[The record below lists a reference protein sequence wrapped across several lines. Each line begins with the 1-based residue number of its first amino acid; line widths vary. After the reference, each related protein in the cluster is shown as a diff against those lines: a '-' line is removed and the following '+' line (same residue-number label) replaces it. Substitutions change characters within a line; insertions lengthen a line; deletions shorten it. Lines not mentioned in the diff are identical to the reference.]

1 MVGKRLPSSP
11 TAVTVGA
18 ADRTRF
24 RTTAKVP
31 EDARRAGV
39 LVRQSRVVPE
49 ETAIA
54 LSYGGSTHAVMM
66 ATPADL
72 EDFAIGFSLT
82 EGIITDPDQ
91 IETVEVVA
99 EDNGI
104 DLQISLRDEQ
114 NEALRL
120 RRRHMAGPV
129 GCGLCG
135 IESIE
140 QAVRATS
147 DVSGSSLRL
156 SDEDV
161 VQAVGLLNGQQP
173 LHIETRAVHGA
184 AFYVPGQGLIAVRED
199 VGRHN
204 ALDKLTG
211 AAARAGFKG
220 TQGAVVVTSR
230 VSVEMVQK
238 AAIAG
243 SPVII
248 AISAPTALAI
258 RTAEEAG
265 MTLIALV
272 RGDEFEIFTHPERIE
287 RDEEERAPFSTRASR
302 TDSF

>member
-1 MVGKRLPSSP
+1 MGKRVSSSP
-11 TAVTVGA
+11 AVVTVRA
-18 ADRTRF
+18 ADMSRF
-24 RTTAKVP
+24 RTTVKVP
-31 EDARRAGV
+31 EAARRAGAMV
-39 LVRQSRVVPE
+39 TQSRVVPE
-49 ETAIA
+49 EMPIA
-54 LSYGGSTHAVMM
+54 LTYGGSTHAVMM

-72 EDFAIGFSLT
+72 EDFAVGFSLT
-82 EGIITDPDQ
+82 EGIVTGPEQ
-91 IETVEVVA
+91 IEAVEVVA
-99 EDNGI
+99 EEKGI
-104 DLQISLRDEQ
+104 DLQITLKDEQ

-140 QAVRATS
+140 QAVRQTP
-147 DVSGSSLRL
+147 DVSGSPLRL
-156 SDEDV
+156 SEQDV
-161 VQAVGLLNGQQP
+161 VDAVGLLDGRQP
-173 LHIETRAVHGA
+173 LHMETRAVHGA
-184 AFYVPGQGLIAVRED
+184 AFYVPGRGLIAVRED

-211 AAARAGFKG
+211 AAARAGFRG

-238 AAIAG
+238 TAITG

-265 MTLIALV
+265 MTLVALV
-272 RGDEFEIFTHPERIE
+272 RGDEFEIFTHAERIG
-287 RDEEERAPFSTRASR
+287 RDKEERVVFSARVPL
-302 TDSF
+302 

>member
-1 MVGKRLPSSP
+1 MAGKRSSSSP
-11 TAVTVGA
+11 AAGIRA
-18 ADRTRF
+18 ADTSRF
-24 RTTAKVP
+24 RTTERVS
-31 EDARRAGV
+31 ESARRAGAMIA
-39 LVRQSRVVPE
+39 QSRVVPE
-49 ETAIA
+49 ETPIA
-54 LSYGGSTHAVMM
+54 LTYGGSTHAVMM

-72 EDFAIGFSLT
+72 EDFAVGFSLT

-91 IETVEVVA
+91 IEAIDVVP
-99 EDNGI
+99 EEKGI
-104 DLQISLRDEQ
+104 DLQITLKDEV

-140 QAVRATS
+140 QAVRQTP
-147 DVSGSSLRL
+147 DVSGSPLRL
-156 SDEDV
+156 AEREV
-161 VQAVGLLNGQQP
+161 VEAVALLDGQQP

-184 AFYVPGQGLIAVRED
+184 AFYVPGPGLVAVRED

-220 TQGAVVVTSR
+220 SQGAVVVTSR

-238 AAIAG
+238 TAITG

-272 RGDEFEIFTHPERIE
+272 RGDEFEVFTRAERIG
-287 RDEEERAPFSTRASR
+287 RDGGNRARHSVPARSASR
-302 TDSF
+302 S

>member
-1 MVGKRLPSSP
+1 MAGKRLSSP
-11 TAVTVGA
+11 PAVIKVRA
-18 ADRTRF
+18 ADMSRF
-24 RTTAKVP
+24 RTTAKVA
-31 EDARRAGV
+31 ETARRAGAR
-39 LVRQSRVVPE
+39 LAQSRVVPE
-49 ETAIA
+49 ETPIA
-54 LSYGGSTHAVMM
+54 LTYGGSTHAVMM

-72 EDFAIGFSLT
+72 EDFAVGFSLT
-82 EGIITDPDQ
+82 EGIIADPDQ
-91 IETVEVVA
+91 IETIEVIA
-99 EDNGI
+99 EEKGI
-104 DLQISLRDEQ
+104 DLQIMLRDEQ

-140 QAVRATS
+140 QAVRATP
-147 DVSGSSLRL
+147 DVSASPLRL
-156 SDEDV
+156 TDEDIV
-161 VQAVGLLNGQQP
+161 RAVGLLNGLQP

-184 AFYVPGQGLIAVRED
+184 AFYVPGRGLIAVRED

-220 TQGAVVVTSR
+220 AQGAVVVTSR

-238 AAIAG
+238 TAITG

-265 MTLIALV
+265 MTLVALV
-272 RGDEFEIFTHPERIE
+272 RGDEFEIFTHAERIE
-287 RDEEERAPFSTRASR
+287 RGEEGAQLSARI
-302 TDSF
+302 

>member
-1 MVGKRLPSSP
+1 MAGKRVSSSP
-11 TAVTVGA
+11 VVVKVRA
-18 ADRTRF
+18 ADMSRF
-24 RTTAKVP
+24 RTTVNVP
-31 EDARRAGV
+31 EAARRAGAMV
-39 LVRQSRVVPE
+39 TQSRVVPE
-49 ETAIA
+49 EMPIA
-54 LSYGGSTHAVMM
+54 LTYGGSTHAVMM

-72 EDFAIGFSLT
+72 EDFAVGFSLT
-82 EGIITDPDQ
+82 EGIISGPEQ
-91 IETVEVVA
+91 IEAVDVVA
-99 EDNGI
+99 EEKGI
-104 DLQISLRDEQ
+104 DLQITLVNEQ

-140 QAVRATS
+140 QAVRQTP
-147 DVSGSSLRL
+147 DVSGSPLRL
-156 SDEDV
+156 SEQDV
-161 VQAVGLLNGQQP
+161 VDAVGLLDGQQP
-173 LHIETRAVHGA
+173 LHMETRAVHGA
-184 AFYVPGQGLIAVRED
+184 AFYVPDCGLIAVRED

-211 AAARAGFKG
+211 AAARAGFKA

-238 AAIAG
+238 TAIAG

-265 MTLIALV
+265 MTLVALV
-272 RGDEFEIFTHPERIE
+272 RGDEFEIFTHAERIG
-287 RDEEERAPFSTRASR
+287 RDEEERMPFSARVPL
-302 TDSF
+302 

>member
-1 MVGKRLPSSP
+1 MADKQSTSSP
-11 TAVTVGA
+11 AARIRA
-18 ADRTRF
+18 ADMTRF
-24 RTTAKVP
+24 HTMQTVP
-31 EDARRAGV
+31 ESARRAGKRV
-39 LVRQSRVVPE
+39 GQSRVVPE
-49 ETAIA
+49 EVPIA
-54 LSYGGSTHAVMM
+54 LTYGGSTHAVMM

-72 EDFAIGFSLT
+72 EDFAVGFSLT
-82 EGIITDPDQ
+82 EGIIADPDQ
-91 IETVEVVA
+91 IEAIDVVT
-99 EDNGI
+99 EEKGI
-104 DLQISLRDEQ
+104 DLQITLKDEV

-140 QAVRATS
+140 QAVRSTP
-147 DVSGSSLRL
+147 DVSASPLKL
-156 SDEDV
+156 TDEDV
-161 VQAVGLLNGQQP
+161 IEAVKLLDGQQP
-173 LHIETRAVHGA
+173 LHRETRAVHGA
-184 AFYVPGQGLIAVRED
+184 AFYVPGRSLVAVRED

-220 TQGAVVVTSR
+220 AQGAVVVTSR

-238 AAIAG
+238 TAITG

-265 MTLIALV
+265 MTLVALV
-272 RGDEFEIFTHPERIE
+272 RGDEFEIFTHAERIE
-287 RDEEERAPFSTRASR
+287 RDGGSARLSARMPL
-302 TDSF
+302 

>member
-1 MVGKRLPSSP
+1 
-11 TAVTVGA
+11 
-18 ADRTRF
+18 
-24 RTTAKVP
+24 
-31 EDARRAGV
+31 
-39 LVRQSRVVPE
+39 
-49 ETAIA
+49 
-54 LSYGGSTHAVMM
+54 
-66 ATPADL
+66 
-72 EDFAIGFSLT
+72 
-82 EGIITDPDQ
+82 
-91 IETVEVVA
+91 
-99 EDNGI
+99 
-104 DLQISLRDEQ
+104 
-114 NEALRL
+114 
-120 RRRHMAGPV
+120 
-129 GCGLCG
+129 
-135 IESIE
+135 
-140 QAVRATS
+140 VRATS

>member
-1 MVGKRLPSSP
+1 MAGKRFPASP

-18 ADRTRF
+18 ADRTGF
-24 RTTAKVP
+24 ITTATVP
-31 EDARRAGV
+31 EAARRAGL
-39 LVRQSRVVPE
+39 LVPQSRVVPE
-49 ETAIA
+49 ETPIA

-72 EDFAIGFSLT
+72 EDFAVGFSLT
-82 EGIITDPDQ
+82 EGVITDPDQ
-91 IETVEVVA
+91 IEAVDVVA
-99 EDNGI
+99 EDKGI
-104 DLQISLRDEQ
+104 DLQIRLRDEQ

-140 QAVRATS
+140 QAVRTTP
-147 DVSGSSLRL
+147 DVSGSPLRL
-156 SDEDV
+156 SDADV
-161 VQAVGLLNGQQP
+161 VKAVGLLNGQQP

-184 AFYVPGQGLIAVRED
+184 AFYVPGEGLIAVRED

-220 TQGAVVVTSR
+220 AQGAVVITSR

-238 AAIAG
+238 TAITG

-272 RGDEFEIFTHPERIE
+272 RGDEFEIFTHAERIE
-287 RDEEERAPFSTRASR
+287 RDEEKCARFSARIPR
-302 TDSF
+302 